1 MVAIDAVVFYQV
13 LDAPKAAYEVA
24 NLRLADGQ
32 ADHDQYPHRGGLDG
46 SG

>member
-24 NLRLADGQ
+24 NLRLANGQ
-32 ADHDQYPHRGGLDG
+32 SHHDQHPHRGGLHG
-46 SG
+46 PG